1 MRLVDKT
8 VPFDSQK
15 MFKGK
20 YKKYDVTVYYS
31 RNEASYWYFTFNKKD
46 EDCRFNSLW
55 ENMRYTTQEECVAAC
70 ENKIDELVKQ
80 QKEKRV

>member
-46 EDCRFNSLW
+46 EDCRFNS
-55 ENMRYTTQEECVAAC
+55 
-70 ENKIDELVKQ
+70 
-80 QKEKRV
+80 

>member
-31 RNEASYWYFTFNKKD
+31 RNEASY

-80 QKEKRV
+80 QKEKKV

>member
-31 RNEASYWYFTFNKKD
+31 RNEASYWYFTLKK
-46 EDCRFNSLW
+46 
-55 ENMRYTTQEECVAAC
+55 MRIVDLILYG
-70 ENKIDELVKQ
+70 KI
-80 QKEKRV
+80 